1 MKEETGLFIFEVVG
15 NNMNDG
21 TRSSFEDGDKL
32 IVQLF
37 NINDFRSK
45 IDSDLN
51 SFWIIETGASI
62 LLKQIIEY
70 DKPHDTIKYHSL
82 NTAQCP
88 DALIKVESITK
99 IYRVM
104 QRQSRIIHHYEP

>member
-1 MKEETGLFIFEVVG
+1 MKNETGLFIFEVVG
-15 NNMNDG
+15 NNMSDG

-37 NINDFRSK
+37 SIDDFRNK

-51 SFWIIETGASI
+51 SFWIIETEGSI

-70 DKPHDTIKYHSL
+70 DKAYDTIKCHSL

-104 QRQSRIIHHYEP
+104 QRQSRIIHYCEP